1 MGLSSS
7 QARLLTLTSRQHEIE
22 YKAQKLQAQ
31 KLQLANDSDKVYQ
44 DYLNK
49 LDAKKIQ
56 YRVVNNDGS
65 MYFADGN
72 FNDLTAAGYLYN
84 VNGTICNNLNQV
96 KNALTEQGITN
107 TNLTAN
113 DTNALL
119 TTLIQEGYV
128 VLMEVSDSAD
138 PDYYYSCDTS
148 TTPPTSTIKSQEN
161 DSVVVTINGQPLSEE
176 ANKILFSVFGNTSV
190 STSTSIQE
198 VSDEKELKK
207 AEAQYEADMSKI
219 NSKDSRYD
227 TELSQLETER
237 NAIKNQIETL
247 QTVAN
252 DNVDRTFKLFT

>member
-22 YKAQKLQAQ
+22 YKAQRLQAQ

-72 FNDLTAAGYLYN
+72 FSDLYAAGYLFN
-84 VNGTICNNLNQV
+84 VNGTICSTLDQV
-96 KNALTEQGITN
+96 KKALTDQGITD
-107 TNLTAN
+107 TNLTAADSN
-113 DTNALL
+113 TLL

-128 VLMEVSDSAD
+128 VLMEVSDNANT
-138 PDYYYSCDTS
+138 DYYYKDGKIYDQDTNS
-148 TTPPTSTIKSQEN
+148 VQMNFTGATGQSDATTYGPVGKNTVY
-161 DSVVVTINGQPLSEE
+161 D
-176 ANKILFSVFGNTSV
+176 VFGNTSV

-237 NAIKNQIETL
+237 NAIKNQIDTL
-247 QTVAN
+247 KTVAN
-252 DNVDRTFKLFT
+252 DNVERTFKLFT